1 MAHEERF
8 MFLFVF
14 FDLPVKT
21 KNQRKEATKF
31 RNYLLKT
38 GFMMIQFSV
47 YAKLCRGTE
56 MAEGYIKK
64 VRANLTTQGSI
75 RTLLVTDK
83 QFERMDILMGEKKPT
98 EKAKFE
104 QLILL

>member
-1 MAHEERF
+1 MANEDRF

-21 KNQRKEATKF
+21 KNQRKQATQF
-31 RNYLLKT
+31 RNFLLKS

-47 YAKLCRGTE
+47 YAKLCRGTN
-56 MAEGYIKK
+56 MADGYIKK
-64 VRANLTTQGSI
+64 VQANLTSKGSI

-83 QFERMDILMGEKKPT
+83 QFERMDVLMGQKRPNERTKS
-98 EKAKFE
+98 E